1 MVLDEAGVRDV
12 KKILQLFQWS
22 LKVAIFFTLFAF
34 ALNNPGD
41 VTLHFFFGTQWT
53 GPLVLMVLGVFTL
66 GLITGVLGMLPKWW
80 RHRKALKNIQ
90 DVHATH
96 QHSSQH
102 AKAPLLAPLSETTSS
117 AKLYPR
123 PSDPG
128 SPTGAPHGV

>member
-1 MVLDEAGVRDV
+1 MASDEAGVRDV

-41 VTLHFFFGTQWT
+41 VTVHFFFGTQWT

-90 DVHATH
+90 DVHAAH
-96 QHSSQH
+96 QPSSPH
-102 AKAPLLAPLSETTSS
+102 AKAPFLAPLSEPPSS
-117 AKLYPR
+117 AKLDPR
-123 PSDPG
+123 PTEPG
-128 SPTGAPHGV
+128 APTGAPHGV